1 MIRRECKQLLLLLL
15 FVLCAE
21 IPVSAQEYKGR
32 PLRFRQYQRP
42 TISVSFGMA
51 MPVGRTGLIDYWLNG
66 LSGKAAFQVFAD
78 SYFALGLSTDIAILY
93 FDQAAFVRRWPGV
106 PLKSQDNLIL
116 GNVSFDATYS
126 FFPGYITRPF
136 ISLQIGAEFVSQA
149 SYKKIVNDV
158 RYVYYDVGGHAR
170 LALGVVAGADI
181 QLAYWL
187 NLHSEVKGT
196 FVHNDPDVSMISHAR
211 VGVQYKF

>member
-136 ISLQIGAEFVSQA
+136 ISLQIGAEFVSQPIFNWRTG
-149 SYKKIVNDV
+149 STCIRK
-158 RYVYYDVGGHAR
+158 
-170 LALGVVAGADI
+170 
-181 QLAYWL
+181 
-187 NLHSEVKGT
+187 
-196 FVHNDPDVSMISHAR
+196 
-211 VGVQYKF
+211 